1 VLFLGGVGEVTVTLG
16 HDGLSFQPLH
26 PVRLPMLT
34 SRVPP
39 DSARGQILGAKFV
52 SVHLV

>member
-1 VLFLGGVGEVTVTLG
+1 VLFLGGEGEVTVTLG

-34 SRVPP
+34 DLPP
-39 DSARGQILGAKFV
+39 ASARCQILGAKFCF
-52 SVHLV
+52 VHLI